1 MQIGW
6 DQNVPYILVIGHVL
20 GHQEISIKRHTEGT
34 PKNWKIQ
41 MQQQLIGDK

>member
-6 DQNVPYILVIGHVL
+6 DQNVPYILLNGHIL
-20 GHQEISIKRHTEGT
+20 GHQEVGTKCRTEGT